1 MTTHPDPAA
10 SGEMSSRVAPSST
23 NRCRSPRRDTY
34 GHAGSRPPGS
44 RRPGEKR
51 LIHGGTGRRPLLW
64 HPGAVEPPSDRA
76 ADQAPPTGPSQ
87 RPTAASVMLHRSPHR
102 WRPCPAQAS
111 PDQHLTTHMLLVS
124 DGSLPLVHAEF
135 RYRCVDPFA
144 VQLRLSVGPIPG
156 RQLDL
161 HPGAVDRRN
170 QPPPR
175 YRRRPDIPGRRWC
188 AHRTPISHRPARPC
202 SERNELQCR
211 LDGARANITHLNAQ
225 RVTDLFPDSQK
236 DTRRNSAPPLPPP
249 ERSR

>member
-1 MTTHPDPAA
+1 MTTTHPAA
-10 SGEMSSRVAPSST
+10 SGKMSTRVAHSST

-76 ADQAPPTGPSQ
+76 ADQAPRTGPSQ

-111 PDQHLTTHMLLVS
+111 PDRHLTTHMLLVS
-124 DGSLPLVHAEF
+124 DGSLSLVHAEF

-175 YRRRPDIPGRRWC
+175 YRRRPDIPGRKMVC
-188 AHRTPISHRPARPC
+188 SSNSDQPSTRTPLLGAKRVAAQAGRRQGQHHPPQRPARHRP
-202 SERNELQCR
+202 
-211 LDGARANITHLNAQ
+211 
-225 RVTDLFPDSQK
+225 FPRQ
-236 DTRRNSAPPLPPP
+236 P
-249 ERSR
+249 ERHQA